1 MYGNQ
6 PFRLVF
12 YEVGVVWVFFSR
24 IYVCVFIEILM
35 Y

>member
-12 YEVGVVWVFFSR
+12 YEVGVVWGFFST
-24 IYVCVFIEILM
+24 IHVCVFTEISM